1 MDIKNKMIQIN
12 IYENNDEI
20 KLQEFTKYMT
30 KELCKL
36 IYQTK

>member
-1 MDIKNKMIQIN
+1 MDTKNWMIQMN

-20 KLQEFTKYMT
+20 KLQECTKYMT